1 MQYVQAEYTTFKFNR
16 FYEVYVT
23 DSLKNT
29 NDILANTYT
38 GNYMTKRYVEVM
50 QSVTNPQ
57 EQEERTAD
65 EIIEDIG
72 NRLDEIG
79 AL

>member
-1 MQYVQAEYTTFKFNR
+1 MQYVQAEYTTFMFNR

-38 GNYMTKRYVEVM
+38 GNYMTKRYVEVL
-50 QSVTNPQ
+50 QSVTEPQ
-57 EQEERTAD
+57 KQERTAD
-65 EIIEDIG
+65 EIIENIG
-72 NRLDEIG
+72 SRLDEIG

>member
-1 MQYVQAEYTTFKFNR
+1 MQYVQAEYTTFMFNR

-38 GNYMTKRYVEVM
+38 GNYMTKRYVDVL
-50 QSVTNPQ
+50 QSVTEPQ
-57 EQEERTAD
+57 KQ
-65 EIIEDIG
+65 
-72 NRLDEIG
+72 
-79 AL
+79 

>member
-1 MQYVQAEYTTFKFNR
+1 MQYVQAEYTTFMFNR

-38 GNYMTKRYVEVM
+38 GNYMTKRYVEVL
-50 QSVTNPQ
+50 QSATEPQ
-57 EQEERTAD
+57 KQERTAD

-72 NRLDEIG
+72 SRLDEIG